1 MATFSARNTDL
12 AYSLVTVNYR
22 SASSIGRMFRSLPA
36 DFFLKGEFIIV
47 NNDVSEE
54 AFLERMFRD
63 IDSVRIINMGNNLG
77 FSYACNRG
85 AEIGRGT
92 VLFFLNPD
100 TRLLSASL
108 EPVFQ
113 EFLKDERVIVAP
125 RLSQGGREE
134 PWSSGGTV
142 SPVRILLQNML
153 PLSSF
158 WAFFSD
164 KSLSWASGAALA
176 LRKQDFD
183 FLSGFDE
190 GYFLYY
196 EDVDLCRRAK
206 ESGFRIRK
214 NKNVVF
220 SHHGGKSYA
229 KEEAGKQKKA
239 YFHSQDR
246 YIRKHYGLFWGRL
259 FRILR
264 IFRSFFFLKVC

>member
-1 MATFSARNTDL
+1 MVTFSARNADP

-36 DFFLKGEFIIV
+36 DFSLKGEFIIV

-54 AFLERMFRD
+54 DFLERMFRG
-63 IDSVRIINMGNNLG
+63 IEFVRIINMGSNFG

-85 AEIGRGT
+85 AEIGRGII
-92 VLFFLNPD
+92 LFFLNPD
-100 TRLLSASL
+100 TRLLSVSL

-113 EFLKDERVIVAP
+113 ECLGDDRVIVAP
-125 RLSQGGREE
+125 RLSQDDRDE

-142 SPVRILLQNML
+142 SPGRILLQNML
-153 PLSSF
+153 PFSSF
-158 WAFFSD
+158 WAFLSD
-164 KSLSWASGAALA
+164 KSLSWVSGAAFA

-183 FLSGFDE
+183 FLGGFDE

-206 ESGFRIRK
+206 ELGFRIQR
-214 NKNVVF
+214 NKSVVF
-220 SHHGGKSYA
+220 LHHGGRSHA
-229 KEEAGKQKKA
+229 EETGKQKKA

-246 YIRKHYGLFWGRL
+246 YIRKHYGPFWRWL

-264 IFRSFFFLKVC
+264 VFRSFFLLKLC